1 MQPVSPTP
9 TFFPPLPR
17 QGVTT
22 VLKHGNLPGPT
33 SDRRAP
39 HDLSWPVGDLD
50 RWANPLFL
58 MGKMTW
64 NLLKPMH
71 RLYMWTPKQNH
82 ETYQTDSTTERTN
95 CVEFDF
101 QYKDVTSLNPA
112 MTVFFENPNFEVG
125 DTMLPWNICTELGSG
140 WVQLWEE
147 TYLT

>member
-1 MQPVSPTP
+1 
-9 TFFPPLPR
+9 
-17 QGVTT
+17 
-22 VLKHGNLPGPT
+22 
-33 SDRRAP
+33 
-39 HDLSWPVGDLD
+39 
-50 RWANPLFL
+50 
-58 MGKMTW
+58 
-64 NLLKPMH
+64 
-71 RLYMWTPKQNH
+71 MWTPKQNH